1 MHALPAS
8 VDKEIPVATEIP
20 KSYEPRETEA
30 SLYRWWEE
38 RGFFTADV
46 DSDRPAYSI
55 VLPPP
60 NVTGSLHMGHALNHT
75 LQDILARWRRMQGH
89 NVLWLPGT
97 DHAGI
102 ATQNV
107 VERNLAEQGKT
118 RTDFSREAFER
129 IVWDWK
135 EKSETNILQQ
145 IKRLGCSCDWT
156 RKRFTLDEGLSRAVR
171 EVFVRL
177 FEEGLVYRGEYLVN
191 WCPRCGTAI
200 SDLEVEHEPTEGH
213 LWHIRYPVAGS
224 DRVVVVAT
232 TRPETMLGDTAVAV
246 HPQDDRYGWLR
257 GLTIRLPLMNR
268 EIPVILDTFV
278 EAEFGTG
285 VVKVT
290 PGHDPADFEA
300 GRRHGLPVLQVIGPD
315 GLMTGEAGAYR
326 EMDRLEARR
335 RVVGDLEAVGL
346 LEKVEPHTH
355 NVGHCQRCH
364 TVVEP
369 LVSTQWFVKVRPLAD
384 KAVQAVEEGRTV
396 FVPRNFERVYFEWMH
411 NIHDWCIS
419 RQLWW
424 GHRIP
429 AWYCGACGR
438 MTVARAAPRVCA
450 HCESD
455 RLSQDTDVLD
465 TWFSSALWPFS
476 TLGWPE
482 ETREQEVFY
491 PTSTMV
497 TGFDIIFFWVA
508 RMMMMGLRFKKDVP
522 FRQVFINGLVRDE
535 QGRKMSKSRGNIIDP
550 LEIIKDYG
558 TDAVRFTLAVTAVPG
573 TDIPFSISRMSG
585 YRAFCNKIW
594 NAARF
599 LLLNLDLVEPVTEP
613 EIEAILEEAEVE
625 LEHRWIISRLH
636 EIIER
641 TNADLE
647 RFLIHEASNAL
658 YQFFWRDFCDWYIEM
673 VKTDLSGKDKPRKGR
688 ARKVASYVLETSL
701 RLLHPFIPFITE
713 SLWQKVPH
721 HGETIMRSPYP
732 KARPEW
738 RNDGAVDSMQRLQE
752 LISAMRTAR
761 ATNNIDP
768 RKRISVTLR
777 CDDEAR
783 RFLEGQRHQIHHLV
797 RTDAIAFQTE
807 FPSDRLLIQGATA
820 LAEYALAL
828 DDVIDFDVE
837 RGRLEKEDK
846 KLVNELANLE
856 RKLQNQSFLEKAP
869 ADVVTKARE
878 RRQEVRDLL
887 IKVRD
892 KLKRLPS

>member
-46 DSDRPAYSI
+46 DSDRPAYSM

-75 LQDILARWRRMQGH
+75 LQDILVRWRRMQGH

-107 VERNLAEQGKT
+107 VERNLAEQEKT
-118 RTDFSREAFER
+118 RTDFGREEFER

-213 LWHIRYPVAGS
+213 LWHIRYPVAGG

-290 PGHDPADFEA
+290 PGHDPADFDA

-326 EMDRLEARR
+326 GMDRLEARR

-346 LEKVEPHTH
+346 LERVEPHTH

-364 TVVEP
+364 AVVEP

-384 KAVQAVEEGRTV
+384 KAIQAVEEGRTV

-438 MTVARAAPRVCA
+438 MTVAREAPRVCA

-491 PTSTMV
+491 PTSTLV

-599 LLLNLDLVEPVTEP
+599 LLLNLDLAEPVTEP
-613 EIEAILEEAEVE
+613 EIEGILEEAEVE

-641 TNADLE
+641 TNTDLE

-713 SLWQKVPH
+713 SIWQKVPH

-783 RFLEGQRHQIHHLV
+783 RFLEGQRHQIRHLV

-856 RKLQNQSFLEKAP
+856 GKLQNQSFLERAP

-878 RRQEVRDLL
+878 RRREVRDLL